1 MSNEESAKEVGE
13 GESKG
18 GGGQQASNSEPP
30 QSSSSYGNHQ
40 ANIKKNSILRC
51 GSLATNNS
59 QVEAIDNMKYEGATE
74 KATSPLCSNGHKME
88 CKVLDD
94 NECDHCKGKISS
106 NSGMA
111 YRCASCDE
119 DSCQS
124 CADKGQC
131 VRKWSWR
138 KGWKGKIIDVMENND
153 VAVKVEWD
161 GGSFSISPPN
171 DLLCLGRP
179 LSDGTPGIRT
189 LICYFDHSC

>member
-1 MSNEESAKEVGE
+1 MS
-13 GESKG
+13 
-18 GGGQQASNSEPP
+18 
-30 QSSSSYGNHQ
+30 
-40 ANIKKNSILRC
+40 
-51 GSLATNNS
+51 
-59 QVEAIDNMKYEGATE
+59 AII
-74 KATSPLCSNGHKME
+74 
-88 CKVLDD
+88 V
-94 NECDHCKGKISS
+94 KGKLVPSS

-161 GGSFSISPPN
+161 DGSFSIHLPMIYYVWG
-171 DLLCLGRP
+171 DRYQMVP
-179 LSDGTPGIRT
+179 LE
-189 LICYFDHSC
+189 